1 MMMVTETHYPKV
13 ESQKSIK
20 EYVFKCKLDTVNTHL
35 YIRKTNRIYTK
46 PNVYQL
52 SKLTNFFAVFNDS
65 GNYLSPINKNTCFSS
80 LVKQF
85 ESELLLGQYT
95 VNRNYNL
102 NTVLD
107 TGFVKTNQAIT
118 KPSKYKIVY
127 FYSLMS
133 NKVNRGYFTLMD
145 SLRNNK
151 SISAEYYLL
160 NVDLLSDFYQG
171 KYLGKKV
178 KEIKVSVEK

>member
-1 MMMVTETHYPKV
+1 MIATGTRHPKV
-13 ESQKSIK
+13 ENQKSIK
-20 EYVFKCKLDTVNTHL
+20 DYLLKSKLDTSNTHL

-52 SKLTNFFAVFNDS
+52 SKLTSFFAIFNDS

-85 ESELLLGQYT
+85 ESELLSGQYS

-107 TGFVKTNQAIT
+107 TGFIKTNYIPIKST
-118 KPSKYKIVY
+118 KYKIVY
-127 FYSLMS
+127 FYSLMN
-133 NKVNRGYFTLMD
+133 NKFNRGYFSLMD
-145 SLRNNK
+145 SLKANK
-151 SISAEYYLL
+151 SINAEFYLL
-160 NVDLLSDFYQG
+160 NV
-171 KYLGKKV
+171 
-178 KEIKVSVEK
+178 